1 MMSIPSAGV
10 VAMAVLIAI
19 PTAAQPRMILVA
31 QSGSKC
37 LTASGSRLV
46 GAACSGEPAQ
56 TVTPNFAVGGLQIG
70 GNCLQRAGTALTLVA
85 CHAGD
90 AAQVF
95 ELSSTTGEL
104 ANAQGARACADL
116 TGAPGMWR
124 PNQPIEIAPCSG
136 RISQKWLI
144 GSTATSPPP
153 KGTARENDAAHELHS
168 GDYIDLRNGR
178 YLVVK

>member
-10 VAMAVLIAI
+10 VVMAVLMAI
-19 PTAAQPRMILVA
+19 PAATQMRMILVA

-70 GNCLQRAGTALTLVA
+70 GNCLQRAGTALVLA
-85 CHAGD
+85 PCHAGD
-90 AAQVF
+90 PAEVF

-116 TGAPGMWR
+116 TGAPGAWR
-124 PNQPIEIAPCSG
+124 PNQPIDIAPCSG
-136 RISQKWLI
+136 RLSQKWLV
-144 GSTATSPPP
+144 GAMATSPPS
-153 KGTARENDAAHELHS
+153 KGSAKENDAAHELHS
-168 GDYIDLRNGR
+168 GDYIDLRNGQ